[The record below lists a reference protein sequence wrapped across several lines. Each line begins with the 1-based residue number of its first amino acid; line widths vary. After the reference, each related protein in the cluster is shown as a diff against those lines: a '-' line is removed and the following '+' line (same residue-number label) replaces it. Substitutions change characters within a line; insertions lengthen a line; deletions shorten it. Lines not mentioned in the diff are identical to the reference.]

1 MRVAIAA
8 AGTGGHV
15 FPALAVG
22 EALLELGLER
32 QDVLFLGGN
41 RMAAT
46 LVPEAGF
53 PFVGFELTRLRRS
66 LSVEN
71 LRIPAV
77 VRRASAAMAEEVR
90 RHGAGVMLGMSGYV
104 VVPAALAARR
114 ASVPFFLQEQ
124 NASPGLA
131 ARFAARSAVASFLGF
146 PGRAERLPRS
156 EVVGNPL
163 RPSLAGF
170 DRHALRRAAR
180 LRYGLDG
187 SATVVGILGG
197 SQGAAVLNEAAP
209 RIVAAGTAGAVLHIT
224 GSEAHAEVARWAGG
238 SPLPW
243 VTRPF
248 ESEIE
253 HFYAAA
259 DLVVCRAGAMTVS
272 ELAATGTPSVLVPLE
287 RVGQHHNAAV
297 LAAAGAARVVRQ
309 TEVGLL
315 PEIVTATLADET
327 RLAAMAAGAREVA
340 RPDAAAV
347 IARRILE
354 AGP

>member
-1 MRVAIAA
+1 MRIAIAA

-22 EALLELGLER
+22 EALLEEGLRRE
-32 QDVLFLGGN
+32 DVLYLGGN

-66 LSVEN
+66 LSLEN

-114 ASVPFFLQEQ
+114 ASIPFLLQEQ

-131 ARFAARSAVASFLGF
+131 ARFAARSAAAVFLGL
-146 PGRAERLPRS
+146 PGRAERLSRS

-163 RPSLAGF
+163 RPALARF
-170 DRHALRRAAR
+170 DRPQLRREAR

-187 SATVVGILGG
+187 TERVVGILGG
-197 SQGAAVLNEAAP
+197 SLGAAVLNEAAP
-209 RIVAAGTAGAVLHIT
+209 RIVASGAPGAVLHIT
-224 GSEAHAEVARWAGG
+224 GSEAHAEVARSAAG

-253 HFYAAA
+253 HFYAAV

-287 RVGQHHNAAV
+287 RVGQDHNAAV
-297 LAAAGAARVVRQ
+297 LAAAGGARVVRQ
-309 TEVGLL
+309 RDVGLL
-315 PEIVTATLADET
+315 PEIVAATLADET
-327 RLAAMAAGAREVA
+327 RLAAMAAGARSAA

-354 AGP
+354 AGR

>member
-15 FPALAVG
+15 YPALGVA
-22 EALLELGLER
+22 EALVGMGLQR
-32 QDVLFLGGN
+32 QDVLFLGGD

-46 LVPEAGF
+46 LVPDAGF

-77 VRRASAAMAEEVR
+77 VRRASAAMAAEVR
-90 RHGAGVMLGMSGYV
+90 RHGAVVVLGMSGYV

-114 ASVPFFLQEQ
+114 ASVPFLLQEQ
-124 NASPGLA
+124 NAVPGLA
-131 ARFAARSAVASFLGF
+131 ARFAARSAAAVFLGL
-146 PGRAERLPRS
+146 PGRSERLPRS

-163 RPSLAGF
+163 RPGLAAF
-170 DRHALRRAAR
+170 DRTALRPAALRR
-180 LRYGLDG
+180 YGLEG
-187 SATVVGILGG
+187 VGPVVGILGG
-197 SQGAAVLNEAAP
+197 SLGAAVLNEAAP
-209 RIVAAGTAGAVLHIT
+209 RIAASASPGAVLHIT
-224 GSEAHAEVARWAGG
+224 GRVAHAEVSGSAAG

-297 LAAAGAARVVRQ
+297 LADAGAARVVRQ
-309 TEVGLL
+309 RDVGSL
-315 PEIVTATLADET
+315 PEVVMTALTGGPGLEEMGV
-327 RLAAMAAGAREVA
+327 AARSVA
-340 RPDAAAV
+340 RPDAAEI
-347 IARRILE
+347 IATRVLE
-354 AGP
+354 AGG

>member
-22 EALLELGLER
+22 EALLEMGLER
-32 QDVLFLGGN
+32 EDVLFLGGN

-66 LSVEN
+66 LSLEN

-77 VRRASAAMAEEVR
+77 VRRASAEMAEEVR
-90 RHGAGVMLGMSGYV
+90 RHGAQAILGMSGYV
-104 VVPAALAARR
+104 VVPAALASRR
-114 ASVPFFLQEQ
+114 TSLPFFLQEQ
-124 NASPGLA
+124 NAVPGLA
-131 ARFAARSAVASFLGF
+131 ARFASRWAEAVFLGL
-146 PGRAERLPRS
+146 PGRSERLSRS

-163 RPSLAGF
+163 RPPLTRF
-170 DRHALRRAAR
+170 DREALRSEAR
-180 LRYGLDG
+180 RRYGLDG
-187 SATVVGILGG
+187 PGPVLGVLGG
-197 SQGAAVLNEAAP
+197 SLGAAVLNEAVP
-209 RIVAAGTAGAVLHIT
+209 RIVASGGPGAVLHVT
-224 GSEAHAEVARWAGG
+224 GREAHAEVARGAAG

-253 HFYAAA
+253 HFYAAV

-297 LAAAGAARVVRQ
+297 LAGAGAARVVRQ
-309 TEVGLL
+309 RDVGLL
-315 PEIVTATLADET
+315 PEIVAAALADDAA
-327 RLAAMAAGAREVA
+327 LADMGSAARAVA
-340 RPDAAAV
+340 RPEAAAI
-347 IARRILE
+347 IAARLVE
-354 AGP
+354 ASL